1 VLVPQT
7 AYWHFIACSS
17 LKLEKNIQITASF
30 PKADEIA
37 STQDLRTG
45 LIILAHCNLSSIHNF
60 T

>member
-30 PKADEIA
+30 PKAEIA

-45 LIILAHCNLSSIHNF
+45 LIILAHSSIHNF